1 MNKTFLKCLE
11 KRRSVYA
18 LGKNINVDDFRIEQ
32 LLMEALRV
40 APSAFNSQ
48 SSRLLLLLGK
58 QHQLLWQKTFEIL
71 KQVIPEHQQK
81 TTKEKIQSFADA
93 YGTVLFFEDEN
104 VIKELKKQYPTYQD
118 RFDIWAEQGN
128 AILQYIIWCLLANED
143 IGASLQHY
151 NPLIDQ
157 MVHQEWHTD
166 KSWRL
171 VAQMPFGNKLQ
182 EPALKQTINPEK
194 RIRIF
199 A

>member
-166 KSWRL
+166 KYWRL

-194 RIRIF
+194 RMRIF